1 MSAQN
6 FTKLFEFFSL
16 IGQLKRVQR
25 TGWVLRQVNA
35 PESVADH
42 MYRMSVLSLLADT
55 SSGLNKEKC
64 VKMSL
69 VHDVAESI
77 VGDIAPADCIDKVEK
92 SRREKTAM
100 SHITSLIPEEVGQE
114 MMQLWMEYEDQ
125 SSAEARFVK
134 DIDKFEMVLQA
145 YEYEQLEEKPGHLQE
160 FFDSTD
166 GKFQTDTVQGW
177 VSELRKIRGQTSP
190 NPHFSSPHLAR
201 GRSHNT
207 KDSATV
213 HPFSVDHK
221 EKDS

>member
-1 MSAQN
+1 
-6 FTKLFEFFSL
+6 
-16 IGQLKRVQR
+16 RVQR

-77 VGDIAPADCIDKVEK
+77 
-92 SRREKTAM
+92 
-100 SHITSLIPEEVGQE
+100 
-114 MMQLWMEYEDQ
+114 EYEDQ

-145 YEYEQLEEKPGHLQE
+145 YEYEQLEEKP
-160 FFDSTD
+160 
-166 GKFQTDTVQGW
+166 
-177 VSELRKIRGQTSP
+177 
-190 NPHFSSPHLAR
+190 
-201 GRSHNT
+201 
-207 KDSATV
+207 
-213 HPFSVDHK
+213 
-221 EKDS
+221 